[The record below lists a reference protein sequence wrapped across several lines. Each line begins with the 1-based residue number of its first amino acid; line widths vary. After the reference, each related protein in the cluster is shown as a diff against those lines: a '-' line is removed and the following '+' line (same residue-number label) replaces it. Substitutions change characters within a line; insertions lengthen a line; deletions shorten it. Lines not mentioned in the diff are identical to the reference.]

1 MVKTKLKGESRMKRQ
16 LCLILIVIFSMSI
29 FGCGNS
35 GQDSGSKIADV
46 QNEAGSE
53 TEEPYVEN
61 DIPDEKITFPASY
74 ENTIENV
81 DFKMDV
87 IVGADLGEKFPI
99 TAKARML
106 KVNEERA
113 FQSLFSGNDD
123 YEVYSYEEKNEYG
136 EKVDT
141 ATYVTPE
148 EITLSYG
155 PLSSQMSYMQ
165 RDLMA
170 YIYLIV

>member
-1 MVKTKLKGESRMKRQ
+1 MKRQ

-35 GQDSGSKIADV
+35 GEGQDSGSKISNV
-46 QNEAGSE
+46 QNGAGSE
-53 TEEPYVEN
+53 TEEPYVEK
-61 DIPDEKITFPASY
+61 DIPDEKIIFPASY

-123 YEVYSYEEKNEYG
+123 YEVYSYEEKN
-136 EKVDT
+136 
-141 ATYVTPE
+141 
-148 EITLSYG
+148 
-155 PLSSQMSYMQ
+155 
-165 RDLMA
+165 
-170 YIYLIV
+170 